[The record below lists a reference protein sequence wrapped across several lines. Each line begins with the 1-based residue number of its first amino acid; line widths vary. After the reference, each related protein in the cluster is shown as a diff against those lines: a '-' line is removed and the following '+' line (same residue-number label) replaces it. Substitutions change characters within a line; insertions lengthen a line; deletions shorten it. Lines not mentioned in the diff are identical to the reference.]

1 MYWMSKKSLKHDK
14 FNVNYYNFA
23 NKYVLFCS
31 GQGLLEE
38 PTEHISGTAS
48 VPDMKKKMLN

>member
-23 NKYVLFCS
+23 NKYVLFCL